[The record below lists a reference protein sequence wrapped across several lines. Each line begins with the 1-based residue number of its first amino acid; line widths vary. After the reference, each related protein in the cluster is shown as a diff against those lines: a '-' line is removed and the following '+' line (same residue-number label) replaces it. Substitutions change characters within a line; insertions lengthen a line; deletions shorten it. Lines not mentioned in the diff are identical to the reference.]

1 MSYYRM
7 HAMVM
12 NATNWRR
19 DIKRKKNKK
28 GDDIARNFM
37 QLMQMQCNAH
47 ILQLSNIYGYKQTL

>member
-28 GDDIARNFM
+28 GDDIARNFT
-37 QLMQMQCNAH
+37 QTHANAVQRAH
-47 ILQLSNIYGYKQTL
+47 IAVK